1 MTQELVRYTKVLEI
15 VGDILKVQVPEAG
28 DGKGAVVRFGD
39 LAMLEEADGN
49 KSLAQVI
56 NINRDAVSLQI
67 FTGTKGI
74 STRSTVT
81 FLGHPMQTTYSS
93 NILGRVFD
101 GTGNPIDDGP
111 DLSMDP
117 KVNIGGPSV
126 NPSERIVPSKLIRT
140 NVPMIDIFNCLVESQ
155 KIPIFS
161 VSGEPFNPFL
171 ARIGIQADADIVV
184 FGGLGLIFDDYYTFR
199 QSFEDAGVFSR
210 TVMFVNQAS
219 DPIVERLLVPDMALA
234 VAERFAVEEGKRVL
248 VLLTDMTAY
257 ADALKE
263 VGISMERVPSNRGYM
278 GDLYS
283 QLARRYEKACDYAKG
298 GSVTILTVT
307 TMPGD
312 DVTHPVPDNTGYI
325 TEGQFYLHDGVI
337 DPFGSLSRLKQ
348 NVIGKVTREDHGQIM
363 NTMIRFYSGARDAEQ
378 KQAMAFDLSDFD
390 HQLLKFGGLFQE
402 RFMDIN
408 VSLALEDALDLCWQ
422 TLAECFRA
430 EQLLMR
436 QELVDKYFPQDVS
449 PSVEAEKAAGP
460 DSEDET
466 EAETEAES
474 ESVTE
479 AKTEEKSNGEIAAQ

>member
-1 MTQELVRYTKVLEI
+1 MTRDLVRFSKVLEI
-15 VGDILKVQVPEAG
+15 VGEILKVKVPEAEAG
-28 DGKGAVVRFGD
+28 GSAVARLGD
-39 LAMLEEADGN
+39 LALLEQADGRQ
-49 KSLAQVI
+49 SIAEVI
-56 NINRDAVSLQI
+56 NVQRDVVSLQV
-67 FTGTKGI
+67 FSGTQGV
-74 STRSTVT
+74 STETTVS
-81 FLGHPMQTTYSS
+81 FLGRPMQAIYSS

-101 GTGNPIDDGP
+101 GSGQPIDGGP
-111 DLSMDP
+111 DLSTDP
-117 KVNIGGPSV
+117 KVEIGGPSV
-126 NPSERIVPSKLIRT
+126 NPIERIVPKHMIRT
-140 NVPMIDIFNCLVESQ
+140 DVPMIDLFNCLVESQ

-184 FGGLGLIFDDYYTFR
+184 FGGLGLIFDDYHTFR
-199 QSFEDAGVFSR
+199 KQFEDAGVFSR
-210 TVMFVNQAS
+210 TIMFVNQAS

-234 VAERFAVEEGKRVL
+234 VAEKFAVEEGKRVL

-283 QLARRYEKACDYAKG
+283 QLARRYEKACDFAKG
-298 GSVTILTVT
+298 GSVTILSVT

-363 NTMIRFYSGARDAEQ
+363 NTMVRFYSGARDAEQ

-390 HQLLKFGGLFQE
+390 HELLKFGRLFRE

-408 VSLALEDALDLCWQ
+408 VSMPLEQALDLAWA
-422 TLAECFRA
+422 TLAECFRP
-430 EQLLMR
+430 EQLLMKQALIDR
-436 QELVDKYFPQDVS
+436 YFPHPEQPDTAGLT
-449 PSVEAEKAAGP
+449 PMREADGALAA
-460 DSEDET
+460 E
-466 EAETEAES
+466 
-474 ESVTE
+474 
-479 AKTEEKSNGEIAAQ
+479 